1 MSKDMNTLFQ
11 TFCDEN
17 SITYVGNDK
26 VKGHWKV
33 QIVAKCG
40 HEKTLFWSRLNKLNG
55 VIACSECYVA
65 PPRVSD
71 TFTMITQF
79 CTENDITYVR
89 HEKIGEYWSV
99 TIIAKCGHEKQILWV
114 NLKLLSGVNECST
127 CCSRA
132 PLTYDKCV
140 SIFEEEGCHLKTTKE
155 EFEKTVRSTMSYF
168 EYYARCGHLIS
179 TTRFSHFKEGQGR
192 KCKECTATDTS
203 TKYIARTTND
213 KMRCQQIELEGYE
226 VFVKT
231 TENKFEIM
239 RSGEGCLA
247 DIIIRPTNSKDD
259 LWLPIQLKATREK
272 DSHSRYMFTLN
283 NDYSDIVVC
292 CIAISEERFWL
303 LDDEDIPK
311 ISCIGIS
318 KKNTTTVS
326 KYDKFECPKSD
337 VSTKL
342 MEMFERVKLL
352 DKKTALTPISDSCRK
367 ELKYRLLREERMPF
381 INFEYPTIQTSVYD
395 FTVNGIKVQEKVLIV
410 DPKYQSLT
418 ANFSKAGGKGKQK
431 IPYEEGDNDFYW
443 FHYQD
448 TLMFY
453 MIPEHVLIENGRIRT
468 ETQKGAIKMLV
479 YPQCTVEEARDK
491 KYKTCEL
498 NNYLYSYDSPE
509 DMAKIRTIFGIADVP
524 EDKDKI

>member
-1 MSKDMNTLFQ
+1 
-11 TFCDEN
+11 
-17 SITYVGNDK
+17 
-26 VKGHWKV
+26 
-33 QIVAKCG
+33 
-40 HEKTLFWSRLNKLNG
+40 
-55 VIACSECYVA
+55 
-65 PPRVSD
+65 
-71 TFTMITQF
+71 
-79 CTENDITYVR
+79 
-89 HEKIGEYWSV
+89 
-99 TIIAKCGHEKQILWV
+99 
-114 NLKLLSGVNECST
+114 
-127 CCSRA
+127 
-132 PLTYDKCV
+132 
-140 SIFEEEGCHLKTTKE
+140 
-155 EFEKTVRSTMSYF
+155 
-168 EYYARCGHLIS
+168 
-179 TTRFSHFKEGQGR
+179 
-192 KCKECTATDTS
+192 
-203 TKYIARTTND
+203 
-213 KMRCQQIELEGYE
+213 
-226 VFVKT
+226 
-231 TENKFEIM
+231 
-239 RSGEGCLA
+239 
-247 DIIIRPTNSKDD
+247 
-259 LWLPIQLKATREK
+259 
-272 DSHSRYMFTLN
+272 MFTLN